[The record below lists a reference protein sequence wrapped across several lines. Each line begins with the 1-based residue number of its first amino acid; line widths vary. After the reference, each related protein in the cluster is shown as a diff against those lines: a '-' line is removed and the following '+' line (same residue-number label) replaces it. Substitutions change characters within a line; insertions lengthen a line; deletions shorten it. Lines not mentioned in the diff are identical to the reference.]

1 MGQSTWGSTSAN
13 MSRFIVLAILV
24 ASANAYQTFTGYNY
38 AATDCSGAIQS
49 KLIIPVGLC
58 SYKLKITPTSTG
70 MSAQFY
76 TDAMCTT
83 ADGTAYTQTTAELT
97 TGTCVVIDNEG
108 WKFTTEMSTN
118 AYAVKSVWSA
128 PSDLAGST
136 IYLASDSCLTFG
148 TTKSLKFAS
157 TSATQ
162 TTPQAWGSSATCTG
176 TVDESPGVQGSPA
189 NYDDTIDGSQWT
201 AVIEIVTLDSSGSII
216 IGSDDAAIA
225 AAAAAAGVAGG
236 TNAPTMSANS
246 ASQATFPLVA
256 LLAAFVVKICM
267 VF

>member
-38 AATDCSGAIQS
+38 AATDCSGAIQN

-76 TDAMCTT
+76 TDATCTT

-108 WKFTTEMSTN
+108 WKSTTEMSTN

-162 TTPQAWGSSATCTG
+162 TTPQAWGSSATCVG
-176 TVDESPGVQGSPA
+176 TADKDAGVQSSPY
-189 NYDDTIDGSQWT
+189 NFNDT
-201 AVIEIVTLDSSGSII
+201 
-216 IGSDDAAIA
+216 
-225 AAAAAAGVAGG
+225 
-236 TNAPTMSANS
+236 
-246 ASQATFPLVA
+246 
-256 LLAAFVVKICM
+256 
-267 VF
+267 